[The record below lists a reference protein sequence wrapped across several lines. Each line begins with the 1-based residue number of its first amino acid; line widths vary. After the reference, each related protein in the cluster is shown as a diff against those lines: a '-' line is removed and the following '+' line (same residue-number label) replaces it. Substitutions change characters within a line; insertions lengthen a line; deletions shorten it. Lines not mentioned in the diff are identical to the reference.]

1 MRSTKKLTLSA
12 MSAALSAVILMLSS
26 FFEVMELTVGAVAS
40 MLVVFVFIEIK
51 GAYPYLVWLV
61 TSVIAILLFPSKTIG
76 CAYFLVFGIY
86 PILKSFFEKTP
97 HFLSLIL
104 KLLYFTAV
112 GAAFIFVSELVLGV
126 PFFSDLPNL
135 DGVMMTLAKAGF
147 VLLCYIAFFAYD
159 MFISVMTK
167 LYFLKFRDKIKR
179 LL

>member
-1 MRSTKKLTLSA
+1 MNATKKLTLSS

-40 MLVVFVFIEIK
+40 MLVVFVFVEVK

-61 TSVIAILLFPSKTIG
+61 TSTIAILLFPSKTIG
-76 CAYFLVFGIY
+76 VGYFLIFGIY
-86 PILKSFFEKTP
+86 PILKSFFEKLP
-97 HFLSLIL
+97 RGLDVIP
-104 KLLYFTAV
+104 KVVYFTAV
-112 GAAFIFVSELVLGV
+112 GAAFVFVSELVLGV
-126 PFFSDLPNL
+126 PFFTDLPQL
-135 DGVMMTLAKAGF
+135 DGALMTLAKAGF
-147 VLLCYIAFFAYD
+147 VLLCYVAFFAYD